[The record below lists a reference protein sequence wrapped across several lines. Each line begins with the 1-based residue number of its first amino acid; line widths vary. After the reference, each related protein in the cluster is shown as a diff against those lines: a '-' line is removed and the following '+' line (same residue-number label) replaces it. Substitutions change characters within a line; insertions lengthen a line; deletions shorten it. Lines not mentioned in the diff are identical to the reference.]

1 MISVVTFYTPEYA
14 EEATAWRRSCGH
26 HLLPEGAEHHPYKS
40 YERKNK
46 GSWVHNCTMKAEVIL
61 DALNEGNGGV
71 VWTDADARFKAFPKL
86 FKQLEDYDFACYWIP
101 DVWNQPRNIKLRPW
115 GSDRGNEALA
125 GGTLFFNNNQIT
137 KDLINDWRIESEA
150 NPTRW
155 EQQSLQKVW
164 DKYDRKGLKT
174 FNFPQGYCRV
184 FDAPWFE
191 PKNEVVIEH
200 TQASRRLKGIIR

>member
-1 MISVVTFYTPEYA
+1 MISVITFYTPEYG
-14 EEATAWRRSCGH
+14 EEVKEWSNSCSGY
-26 HLLPEGAEHHPYKS
+26 LTTPFKAYSIPS
-40 YERKNK
+40 K

-61 DALNEGNGGV
+61 EALNEGAGV

-86 FKQLEDYDFACYWIP
+86 FQELENYDFGCYWIP
-101 DVWNQPRNIKLRPW
+101 NVWNKPKNVQLRPW
-115 GSDRGNEALA
+115 GLDRGNEALA
-125 GGTLFFNNNQIT
+125 GGTLFFNNTQIT
-137 KDLINDWRIESEA
+137 KDLITDWKTESEA

-155 EQQSLQKVW
+155 EQQSLQKIW

-191 PKNEVVIEH
+191 PENEVVIEH
-200 TQASRRLKGIIR
+200 TQASRRLRRTIR

>member
-1 MISVVTFYTPEYA
+1 MISVITFYTPEYG
-14 EEATAWRRSCGH
+14 EEVKEWSNSCSRY
-26 HLLPEGAEHHPYKS
+26 LTIPFKAYSRPS
-40 YERKNK
+40 R

-61 DALNEGNGGV
+61 EALNEGGGV

-86 FKQLEDYDFACYWIP
+86 FQELENYDFGCYWIP
-101 DVWNQPRNIKLRPW
+101 NVWNKPKNVQLRPW
-115 GSDRGNEALA
+115 GLDRGNEALA
-125 GGTLFFNNNQIT
+125 GGTLFFNNTQIT
-137 KDLINDWRIESEA
+137 KDLITDWKGESEA

-155 EQQSLQKVW
+155 EQQSLQKIW

-191 PKNEVVIEH
+191 PENEVVIEH
-200 TQASRRLKGIIR
+200 TQASRRLRRTIK